1 MPTVAM
7 LKDVEGIN
15 VIELD
20 EKDVIRHELV
30 VRVLGAFKEMEK
42 REKEKRS

>member
-1 MPTVAM
+1 M
-7 LKDVEGIN
+7 LRNIEGIS

-30 VRVLGAFKEMEK
+30 TRVLGAFKELEQRNDK
-42 REKEKRS
+42 KDRPQ

>member
-1 MPTVAM
+1 
-7 LKDVEGIN
+7 

-30 VRVLGAFKEMEK
+30 TRVIAAFRDIEENKPPAM
-42 REKEKRS
+42 

>member
-1 MPTVAM
+1 M
-7 LKDVEGIN
+7 LRNVEGVN

-30 VRVLGAFKEMEK
+30 IKVLKAF
-42 REKEKRS
+42 RELEEANKK

>member
-1 MPTVAM
+1 MPTVDM
-7 LKDVEGIN
+7 LRDVEGIT

-30 VRVLGAFKEMEK
+30 TRVLGGFRELEK
-42 REKEKRS
+42 KNR